1 MSRTSPGARTTRRR
15 VEVNATT
22 VLAVVLPLLTVAALL
37 LVRPGDTS
45 TPAQAPTRT
54 PLTSASVVCPSALPG
69 AGPAYL
75 TTAQKRVRGEV
86 TVGSG
91 ADTTPAPL
99 ASGKITDLDQGA
111 GGPLTVL
118 SEDSLA
124 PGLVAARFG
133 GRQLAATTCT
143 APAPDQWFTGV
154 GAGAR
159 HTSVLELVNP
169 DSGPAVADV
178 TIYGQAGVIDVPRLR
193 GVSVP
198 GHGSI
203 RLDLGQVVPRRDE
216 LAMHVVTSR
225 GRLATSVLDRHRE
238 LGAGATTED
247 WLPAQTEP
255 ATENLLL
262 GLAGGK
268 GGTHTLVLANGG
280 ADEIRAE
287 VRIISPDSVFA
298 PKGLE
303 EIRLAPESVTQVS
316 LTSQVLA
323 ALADGAAGVEVQSTA
338 PVTATL
344 RSTSGGDLS
353 HAVVGTPVH
362 EGAMVLVPEGA
373 KQVLLAGAE
382 RAGVVTVVAWS
393 ATGEELVSTRA
404 EVAPGRGTV
413 VRLPAKA
420 TLVSVVPERTDVVG
434 AVQVSGNGTAV
445 IPLTELVWSGL
456 IPDVRPGLP

>member
-1 MSRTSPGARTTRRR
+1 MSRTSPGARTSRRR
-15 VEVNATT
+15 VEVNTTT

-37 LVRPGDTS
+37 VVRPGDTS

-69 AGPAYL
+69 AGPALL
-75 TTAQKRVRGEV
+75 TTAQKRVHGEV

-91 ADTTPAPL
+91 DESAAAPL
-99 ASGKITDLDQGA
+99 ASEKITDLDQGA
-111 GGPLTVL
+111 GPLTVL
-118 SEDSLA
+118 GEDNLA

-133 GRQLAATTCT
+133 GRQLAATPCT

-178 TIYGQAGVIDVPRLR
+178 TVYGKAGVIDVPRLR

-198 GHGSI
+198 GHSSI

-225 GRLATSVLDRHRE
+225 GRLAASVLDRHRE
-238 LGAGATTED
+238 LGAGGTTED
-247 WLPAQTEP
+247 WLLSQTEP
-255 ATENLLL
+255 ATDNLLL
-262 GLAGGK
+262 GLGEGK
-268 GGTHTLVLANGG
+268 SGSHTLVLANGG
-280 ADEIRAE
+280 ADEVRAE
-287 VRIISPDSVFA
+287 VRIISPSSVFA

-303 EIRLAPESVTQVS
+303 EIRLTPESVTKVS
-316 LTSQVLA
+316 LTAPVLA
-323 ALADGAAGVEVQSTA
+323 ALKDGAAGVEVQSTG

-344 RSTSGGDLS
+344 RSLSGGDLS

-362 EGAMVLVPEGA
+362 SGSTVLVPEGA

-382 RAGVVTVVAWS
+382 SAGVVTVVARS
-393 ATGEELVSTRA
+393 ASGEQLVSTRA

-413 VRLPAKA
+413 VELPAKA
-420 TLVSVVPERTDVVG
+420 TVVSVVPQRTDVTG
-434 AVQVSGNGTAV
+434 AVQVTGNGTAV
-445 IPLTELVWSGL
+445 VPLTELVRSGL